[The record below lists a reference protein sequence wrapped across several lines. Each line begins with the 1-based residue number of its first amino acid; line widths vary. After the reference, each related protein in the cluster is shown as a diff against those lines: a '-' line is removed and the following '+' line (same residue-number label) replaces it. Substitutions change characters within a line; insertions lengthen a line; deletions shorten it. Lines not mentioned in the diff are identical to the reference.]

1 MKRKNAGYKKI
12 SAFILA
18 LLMVLSCFDTGVY
31 ALEEEKQGSIVT
43 ENAPECEEAG
53 EEVAINI
60 DEAAVMETQE
70 ENTAEKQE
78 ETAADEA
85 ITADS
90 VSDNTLSENDITEI
104 PMPGERYYGF
114 VENDFEVDMPAD
126 GSLDTGSGAED
137 DNTNIAFENAYS
149 QYSDDLLA
157 GEEEVSADT
166 ASKEITVPSKYTLDD
181 NLYVSSVKDQGAW
194 GTCWSFMAM
203 AAAESAYMIQNPG
216 DQKNL
221 SETQMVR
228 YFYNGYYNE
237 DVDRFKGDGT
247 LRNDR
252 IYPKDNVRP
261 VMMGGN
267 GDYTTFALARWTGAA
282 DEAYDPSLSYPD
294 AKRTGTLK
302 DISVSKGL
310 AYDADVEHLQN
321 AYWIDLNNR
330 NDVKKAIMT
339 YGAVGLA
346 YYSYDGYG
354 SDYYRDK
361 VNPSYKGP
369 AVYFNSEKTDSNH
382 EVVIVGWDD
391 DFSRN
396 NFKYTYNNYANE
408 KKGLGLDLPSSN
420 GAWLIKNSE
429 GSSCGDNGFVWIS
442 YEDASIDKP
451 GKRVYAFDFEPADN
465 YTHNYQYDGS
475 CYTAQKVY
483 PYAAAVYTASSDQWV
498 EAVGVGFASSDNEY
512 TVSVYTDLTDQNN
525 PESGT
530 LVSRKTGTTSYPGF
544 YTILLDDFACI
555 GSGSKFSVVVRSR
568 TKNNGFT
575 SFFVDSSYN
584 YGNGY
589 RFSAD
594 VSNDMTF
601 SRTEN
606 GSWLSTPSRDLCT
619 LRIKAYSND
628 RGPEKKKLTDFSVDL
643 PHLTY
648 NGADRTEEL
657 CDALVIMDDGKVLR
671 DTHYDF
677 KFDRTPCEAGVYK
690 LTVSGR
696 NDYEGSRTFDFSIGA
711 AKLADKMVT
720 LEYTSA
726 FYKGVPIEPRVN
738 IDAGRAKASSLNYYV
753 EYADN
758 INCGT
763 ATVKV
768 TGRNSLSG
776 NVTLSFKIDKC
787 PVSLATVDVDLE
799 TYTGKPIIP
808 GIMVTLGGYVLKGGE
823 DYTAAFSNN
832 VNASSNAVVKI
843 TGRGNFTGIKEQT
856 FMILAKKASGS
867 VSIAGKA
874 GTAEVTL
881 KYKNEVLSPSC
892 YDIRIYYGKKETPVD
907 KFEAGKTYTVKGNF
921 KGNYSGSFIVKNVK
935 VYADISGYTLT
946 LKGGTSVTYNG
957 KAFKPK
963 VTVADKQGNIVP
975 SGGYEVKY
983 SNNTNAGTATVTVKG
998 KGLYTGSI
1006 STGFK
1011 INPAVIAPSMVT
1023 AIKDQKYTGKAITP
1037 KLSVKGLKAGRDYNI
1052 EYRNNVNVSYDANGS
1067 IIKGAQAV
1075 IKPTS
1080 NFVLAQGF
1088 DGVCYYKILPI
1099 SMSSLSVKEGYFRGN
1114 GNQVLPSS
1122 VTVKAGSII
1131 LNSGNYNIFYSNNT
1145 TVTNKAVVTVAAK
1158 ARGNFTGSRSTK
1170 YKIVREKLNSKTMK
1184 YSGLGD
1190 RKYTGGRICP
1200 VITVTNYYGET
1211 LQNGKDY
1218 VVTYGKNVNPGKGT
1232 VKITAVKNGR
1242 YEGSVTKTFKITK

>member
-1 MKRKNAGYKKI
+1 
-12 SAFILA
+12 
-18 LLMVLSCFDTGVY
+18 MVLSCFDTGVY
-31 ALEEEKQGSIVT
+31 ALEEDLQETIVT
-43 ENAPECEEAG
+43 ENAPLYEEACEERA
-53 EEVAINI
+53 VSIN
-60 DEAAVMETQE
+60 EAAAIEKQE
-70 ENTAEKQE
+70 DSTAETQE
-78 ETAADEA
+78 ETAAYEVVSA
-85 ITADS
+85 NS
-90 VSDNTLSENDITEI
+90 VSDNTLSENDILEF
-104 PMPGERYYGF
+104 PVPEEKFYGF
-114 VENDFEVDMPAD
+114 VENDFEVDMPKD
-126 GSLDTGSGAED
+126 GSLKVSIGEEGDEWNTASG
-137 DNTNIAFENAYS
+137 N
-149 QYSDDLLA
+149 A
-157 GEEEVSADT
+157 GEEDVTADT
-166 ASKEITVPSKYTLDD
+166 AANEITVPSKYTLED
-181 NLYVSSVKDQGAW
+181 NMYVSSVKDQGAW
-194 GTCWSFMAM
+194 GTCWSFWAM
-203 AAAESAYMIQNPG
+203 AAAESAYMMQNPG

-252 IYPKDNVRP
+252 IYPYQNISP

-267 GDYTTFALARWTGAA
+267 ADYTTFALARWTGAA
-282 DEAYDPSLSYPD
+282 DEAYDPSLSYPE
-294 AKRTGTLK
+294 AKKTETLK

-321 AYWIDLNNR
+321 AYWIDIRNR
-330 NDVKKAIMT
+330 YDVKKAIMT
-339 YGAVGLA
+339 YGAVGMA

-354 SDYYRDK
+354 SDYYRSK
-361 VNPSYKGP
+361 LNPSYKGP
-369 AVYFNSEKTDSNH
+369 AVYYNSEKTDSNH

-391 DFSRN
+391 DFDKN
-396 NFKYTYNNYANE
+396 NFKYTYNNVVNE
-408 KKGLGLDLPSSN
+408 KKGLGVDLPSSN

-429 GSSCGDNGFVWIS
+429 GSSYGDNGFVWIS
-442 YEDASIDKP
+442 YEDASIDKSD
-451 GKRVYAFDFEPADN
+451 KRVYAFDFEPADN

-498 EAVGVGFASSDNEY
+498 EAVGVGFASADNEY
-512 TVSVYTDLTDQNN
+512 TVSVYTDLSDSND

-530 LVSRKTGTTSYPGF
+530 LVSQKMGTTGYPGF

-584 YGNGY
+584 CGNGY
-589 RFSAD
+589 RFNAD
-594 VSNDMTF
+594 ISNDMTF
-601 SRTEN
+601 ARTEN
-606 GSWLSTPSRDLCT
+606 GSWLSTPSRDLST

-677 KFDRTPCEAGVYK
+677 EFDRLPCEAGTYK
-690 LTVSGR
+690 LTVTGK
-696 NDYEGSRTFDFSIGA
+696 NDYEGSKTFDFTIGA
-711 AKLADKMVT
+711 AKLTDKMVGI
-720 LEYTSA
+720 EYTSA
-726 FYKGVPIEPRVN
+726 FYKGVPLEPSLSIN
-738 IDAGRAKASSLNYYV
+738 AGREKAASANYSV
-753 EYADN
+753 EYFN
-758 INCGT
+758 NVNCGT

-776 NVTLSFKIDKC
+776 SVTLSFKIDKC
-787 PVSLATVDVDLE
+787 PVSLATVGVDLE

-808 GIMVTLGGYVLKGGE
+808 GVTVTMGSYVLKGGE
-823 DYTAAFSNN
+823 DYTASFSNN

-843 TGRGNFTGIKEQT
+843 TGCGNFTGIKEQT
-856 FMILAKKASGS
+856 FMILAKKASGA
-867 VSIAGKA
+867 VSITGKA

-881 KYKNEVLSPSC
+881 KYRDEVLSPSC
-892 YDIRIYYGKKETPVD
+892 YDIRIFYGKKETPVD
-907 KFEAGKTYTVKGNF
+907 KFEATKTYTVKGNF
-921 KGNYSGSFIVKNVK
+921 KGNYSGSFEVKNVK
-935 VYADISGYTLT
+935 VYADISGYNLT
-946 LKGGTSVTYNG
+946 LKGAESVTYNG

-963 VTVADKQGNIVP
+963 VTVTDKQGNLLP

-983 SNNTNAGTATVTVKG
+983 YNNVNIGTATVTVNG
-998 KGLYTGSI
+998 KGLYAGSI
-1006 STGFK
+1006 SKGFK
-1011 INPAVIAPSMVT
+1011 INPAVIAPSMVSS
-1023 AIKDQKYTGKAITP
+1023 IKDRKYTGKAVVP
-1037 KLSVKGLKAGRDYNI
+1037 KLSVKGLKEGRDYNI
-1052 EYRNNVNVSYDANGS
+1052 EYRNNVNVSYDGS
-1067 IIKGAQAV
+1067 GNVIKGAQAV
-1075 IKPTS
+1075 IKPS
-1080 NFVLAQGF
+1080 GNFVFAQGF
-1088 DGVCYYKILPI
+1088 DGVCYFKILPVSI
-1099 SMSSLSVKEGYFRGN
+1099 SSLSVKEGYFKGN
-1114 GNQVLPSS
+1114 GNPVLPAS
-1122 VTVKAGSII
+1122 VIVKAGNIT
-1131 LNSGNYNIFYSNNT
+1131 LNSGNYNISYSNNT
-1145 TVTNKAVVTVAAK
+1145 TLTNKAVVAVTAK
-1158 ARGNFTGSRSTK
+1158 GGGNFTGSKSKK

-1200 VITVTNYYGET
+1200 VVTVTNYYGET

-1242 YEGSVTKTFKITK
+1242 YAGSVTKTFKITK